1 MDNNK
6 TNILVID
13 DEKEVRD
20 LLKEFLEE
28 KKFSV
33 SLAADGLQ
41 AQEHFK
47 AKVPDIVIIDLLLP
61 GEHGI
66 NLVKTIKEKYFVPL
80 IIISG
85 IYSRDEIKDTI
96 EEYFVEGFF
105 EKPLN
110 LDKLLEKINDIIN
123 ERAV

>member
-1 MDNNK
+1 MGNRS
-6 TNILVID
+6 NILVID
-13 DEKEVRD
+13 DEKEVRE
-20 LLKEFLEE
+20 LLKDYLEG
-28 KKFSV
+28 KNFNV
-33 SLAADGLQ
+33 TLAADGLQ
-41 AQEHFK
+41 AQQRFK
-47 AKVPDIVIIDLLLP
+47 EKVPDIVIIDLLLP

-66 NLVKTIKEKYFVPL
+66 NLVKTIKEKYFIPV

-110 LDKLLEKINDIIN
+110 LDKFLEKINAIIN